1 MFSTETQIAPR
12 NLLSA
17 TQDKLSFANHLW
29 PPNRF
34 SWSRPSTLATRAFL
48 VSLGHA
54 LVPAKAFLFGPGHRF
69 SNWVWFNTLF
79 FCPHLGFQLTSIA
92 TVAPRANSL
101 CGNRTPSLGN
111 VKTHRS
117 GPHPQLRANQTAPTH
132 GAGLEPH
139 LACRSI
145 SRSAFAVVGLLGP
158 PRHERLM
165 VFHFNPPITNP
176 RQRFSN
182 RTIAEV
188 WTTHGPRARPHGL
201 STHQSKTTS
210 GTSLAATVCG
220 AHHWAFEC
228 PPTGTIKWSRTTTAN
243 PPPTAHSTF

>member
-1 MFSTETQIAPR
+1 M
-12 NLLSA
+12 LLS
-17 TQDKLSFANHLW
+17 
-29 PPNRF
+29 PP
-34 SWSRPSTLATRAFL
+34 
-48 VSLGHA
+48 
-54 LVPAKAFLFGPGHRF
+54 KAFLFGPGHRF
-69 SNWVWFNTLF
+69 SNWVWFSTLLV
-79 FCPHLGFQLTSIA
+79 CPHLGFQLTSIA

-101 CGNRTPSLGN
+101 CGNRTPSLGS

-117 GPHPQLRANQTAPTH
+117 GPHPQLRASQNRTH
-132 GAGLEPH
+132 ARGRFRTTSCMPINLKVCVRRRG
-139 LACRSI
+139 
-145 SRSAFAVVGLLGP
+145 VVGH

-165 VFHFNPPITNP
+165 ILHFNPPITNP

-182 RTIAEV
+182 RTVAEV
-188 WTTHGPRARPHGL
+188 WTTHGPWARPHGL